1 MSTQCGL
8 RGFTK
13 VLNNKLKRVVNEVE
27 KAEVVLWTVR
37 TSLKELSFYM
47 RFFMNSRQ
55 TKREA

>member
-1 MSTQCGL
+1 VDY